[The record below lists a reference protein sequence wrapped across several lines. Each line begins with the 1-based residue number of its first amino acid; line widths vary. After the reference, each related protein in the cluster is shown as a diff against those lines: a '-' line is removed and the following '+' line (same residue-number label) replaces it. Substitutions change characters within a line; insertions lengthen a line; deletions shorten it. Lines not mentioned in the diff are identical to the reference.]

1 MKVIVC
7 LDDNNGMLFN
17 NRRQSRDSLLIE
29 HIMSGSGDEKL
40 NILEFSKGLF
50 TQYAGKINVVT
61 EIKCEGV
68 YFIENVDLTEF
79 VDMIDEITVYKWN
92 RAYPAD
98 FYCNIDFS
106 GFVVKDVYEFTGNS
120 HEKITKIV
128 YGR

>member
-98 FYCNIDFS
+98 FCCNIDFS
-106 GFVVKDVYEFTGNS
+106 SFVVKDVCEFTGNS